1 MWISPILPIFSQK
14 YWLMYRSFNVLTIII
29 RINTTEKPRLQL
41 STVNFK
47 MNVCFYV
54 NLLMPSNRTKAC
66 ECLRNFRCILY
77 EKGLIM
83 IKIAKF
89 QTNVNLTTLEAV
101 CLHDFFV
108 GRFWLVHV
116 ESTGS
121 SRLHVIDGK
130 WTTKRNAPHME
141 THIDIV
147 LAHLFNFIYY
157 DLFIIKNMKYR
168 I

>member
-1 MWISPILPIFSQK
+1 
-14 YWLMYRSFNVLTIII
+14 MYRSFNVLTIII
-29 RINTTEKPRLQL
+29 RINITEKPRLQL

-66 ECLRNFRCILY
+66 ECLRNFRCILC
-77 EKGLIM
+77 EIGLIM
-83 IKIAKF
+83 IEIAKF

-141 THIDIV
+141 THIV
-147 LAHLFNFIYY
+147 HRLYLIYFTY
-157 DLFIIKNMKYR
+157 SMIFPFKKI
-168 I
+168 